1 MFAQPEQANI
11 ISLEAEVPVHRTES
25 LGLKC
30 LGDKPL
36 LVPQLSTDSV
46 FSRDESETIDEYP
59 EPTPSIP
66 IGIRRVKQD
75 DSELSSSAPSEQG
88 IRIVNTL
95 LVYPHNP
102 IRMSESATPPL
113 EVPSMSSLPDRL
125 ACEAMAAAMTDSVLN
140 DEAEQIK
147 TNILYQKIVD
157 SQPTARDFRG
167 RSDFFRFVLFTLYTY
182 FDP

>member
-11 ISLEAEVPVHRTES
+11 IPLEAEVPVHRTES

-66 IGIRRVKQD
+66 IGIRRMAKQD
-75 DSELSSSAPSEQG
+75 DAELSSSAPSEQG
-88 IRIVNTL
+88 TRI
-95 LVYPHNP
+95 
-102 IRMSESATPPL
+102 
-113 EVPSMSSLPDRL
+113 
-125 ACEAMAAAMTDSVLN
+125 
-140 DEAEQIK
+140 
-147 TNILYQKIVD
+147 
-157 SQPTARDFRG
+157 G
-167 RSDFFRFVLFTLYTY
+167 
-182 FDP
+182 